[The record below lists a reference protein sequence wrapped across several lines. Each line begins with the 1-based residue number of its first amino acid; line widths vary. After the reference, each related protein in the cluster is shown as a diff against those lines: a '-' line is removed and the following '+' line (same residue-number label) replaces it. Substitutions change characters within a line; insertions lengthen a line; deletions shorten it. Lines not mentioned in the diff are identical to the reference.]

1 MIKTRE
7 ALASALASIG
17 MAEPE
22 LIFAT
27 RWILVVQL
35 DPSVAV
41 HRDGLEEE
49 LSAFI
54 ENAALLKCGLL
65 AIEDMTQAAQALL
78 ARLRSIADLYS
89 IVNPSRTPFV
99 SAVVRTIASSMCWA

>member
-1 MIKTRE
+1 MIKTCE
-7 ALASALASIG
+7 ALASALSSIG

-22 LIFAT
+22 LSFAT
-27 RWILVVQL
+27 RWVLVVQL

-54 ENAALLKCGLL
+54 ENALLLECGLY
-65 AIEDMTQAAQALL
+65 AVADVAQAAHALC
-78 ARLRSIADLYS
+78 ARLRAIAVFYS
-89 IVNPSRTPFV
+89 ILSPSRTSFV
-99 SAVVRTIASSMCWA
+99 TAVASAIADSLCWA